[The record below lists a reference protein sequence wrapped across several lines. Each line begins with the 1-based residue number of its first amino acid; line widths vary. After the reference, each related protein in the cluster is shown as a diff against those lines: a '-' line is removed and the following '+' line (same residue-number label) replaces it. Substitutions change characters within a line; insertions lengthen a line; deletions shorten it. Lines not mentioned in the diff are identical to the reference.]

1 MAEYDSMLIECAGS
15 ILGPLAGVVGGEV
28 FLKQF
33 QPLLPKMLAKLV
45 GASSAVLNGL

>member
-15 ILGPLAGVVGGEV
+15 ILGPLASVAGGEM

-33 QPLLPKMLAKLV
+33 EPLLPKLLAKLV
-45 GASSAVLNGL
+45 SGSLFFFA